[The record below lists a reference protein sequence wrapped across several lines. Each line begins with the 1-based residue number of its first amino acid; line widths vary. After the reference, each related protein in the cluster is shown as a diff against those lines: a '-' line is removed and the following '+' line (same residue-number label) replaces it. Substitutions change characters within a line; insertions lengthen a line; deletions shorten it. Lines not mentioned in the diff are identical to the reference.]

1 MTLKRIALGFFA
13 LATLGSTSALAAP
26 PDIAARQTEVKT
38 ALNGLNL
45 NLAGDATSFDARG
58 RRDLVVRTNAQ
69 HGALVSQLKTAYL
82 QRTAL
87 PNGYIVAGYSKQAR
101 TGKTTFTMR
110 NLRTN
115 DRYMAVVT
123 SDAAGSQVKILGRN
137 LNPNRPVKSWREVP
151 HRYGTV
157 Q

>member
-26 PDIAARQTEVKT
+26 PDAARQAEVKT

-45 NLAGDATSFDARG
+45 NLAGDATTFDSRG
-58 RRDLVVRTNAQ
+58 RRELVVRTPAQ

-82 QRTAL
+82 HKTAL
-87 PNGYIVAGYSKQAR
+87 PNGYIVAGYSKAAR
-101 TGKTTFTMR
+101 TGNTTFTMR

-123 SDAAGSQVKILGRN
+123 PDAAGSQVKILGRN
-137 LNPNRPVKSWREVP
+137 LNPNRPIKSWREVP